1 MGHSVVESSF
11 VNITISKLESS
22 LAVGH
27 IILPNSFVLRA
38 IIELPYAIPMPLLS
52 FYDLPVAL
60 YLNLF
65 DLTPV
70 QRLVRVHF
78 FLYVFIIISSM
89 KILLQF
95 WLQRQRLLLYF
106 WGLLLH
112 EIDNRFHWL
121 KIRLDWT
128 VHLWQSRLS
137 RVRLWEANGV
147 KCSYPWTDLV

>member
-70 QRLVRVHF
+70 QRLVRVYF
-78 FLYVFIIISSM
+78 SLYVFIIISSM

-95 WLQRQRLLLYF
+95 
-106 WGLLLH
+106 
-112 EIDNRFHWL
+112 
-121 KIRLDWT
+121 
-128 VHLWQSRLS
+128 
-137 RVRLWEANGV
+137 
-147 KCSYPWTDLV
+147 